1 MKNQLTTED
10 IKSKIELI
18 HTTFNELQDLKNQSK
33 NELSFIDRELS
44 NHYHNIEGTE
54 IDYMS
59 DSHIMMMKL
68 KDILY
73 ARRQAKVNHTLLES
87 FITAMDKTMD
97 KTYKR
102 YVEIIKKHDEIIQ
115 EIIDR
120 SKNPGK

>member
-1 MKNQLTTED
+1 MKKRLTTDE

-18 HTTFNELQDLKNQSK
+18 HIAFNELQELKTQSK
-33 NELSFIDRELS
+33 NELSSIDRELS
-44 NHYHNIEGTE
+44 NHYHNIEGAE

-73 ARRQAKVNHTLLES
+73 VRREAKVNHTLLES
-87 FITAMDKTMD
+87 FISAMERTMEKTQ
-97 KTYKR
+97 KR
-102 YVEIIKKHDEIIQ
+102 YVEILNKHDEIIQ

-120 SKNPGK
+120 SKENRK